1 METAVETNENKDKK
15 VFIAR
20 TILFC
25 IFGCILPFVFIAWRF
40 EIFSNGGSHISLTGW
55 GIIGIM
61 IVFFF
66 VLYCL
71 KILKNSIPFSMTY
84 QILSG
89 LIKVILPLL
98 LVYLVVNAIE
108 GSIHQFKQ
116 ALFVVIGCESVAIVI
131 NPFPK
136 YMHDKGIE
144 KAENLMDMF
153 ITKFKKKDGE

>member
-1 METAVETNENKDKK
+1 MENEKK
-15 VFIAR
+15 IFVAR
-20 TILFC
+20 VILFI
-25 IFGCILPFVFIAWRF
+25 IFGCVLPFTFIAWRYQ
-40 EIFSNGGSHISLTGW
+40 IFKGTQISLTGW
-55 GIIGIM
+55 GFIAIL

-66 VLYCL
+66 VWYCL
-71 KILKNSIPFSMTY
+71 KVLKNSIPFSMTY

-116 ALFVVIGCESVAIVI
+116 ALFVVIGCESVAIVV